1 VLRHYRV
8 YPHSGL
14 VPEGIWRN
22 RNLIVERFL
31 AERDGDLYCCRHWL
45 FFGAREVGVRTYSRE
60 PVVKFVTGRRAVR
73 SAEPLFEPIP
83 GELRAM
89 RARLGFDYGKFDYG
103 IVDGRVVLY
112 DVNRTPAAS
121 SDPRHHRRTL
131 AALPEGL
138 YDFFS

>member
-1 VLRHYRV
+1 
-8 YPHSGL
+8 
-14 VPEGIWRN
+14 
-22 RNLIVERFL
+22 
-31 AERDGDLYCCRHWL
+31 
-45 FFGAREVGVRTYSRE
+45 
-60 PVVKFVTGRRAVR
+60 
-73 SAEPLFEPIP
+73 
-83 GELRAM
+83 M

-103 IVDGRVVLY
+103 IVDGQVVLY